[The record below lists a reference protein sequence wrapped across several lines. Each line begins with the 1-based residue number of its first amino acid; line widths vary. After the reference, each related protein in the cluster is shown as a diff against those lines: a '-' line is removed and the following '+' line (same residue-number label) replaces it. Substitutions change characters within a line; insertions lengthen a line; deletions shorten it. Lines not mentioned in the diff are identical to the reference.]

1 MIGEND
7 TDCGACTGFEDSD
20 DLLEVLDGSEVEDAL
35 ESHEDFEF
43 DDVIEENFALIQK

>member
-7 TDCGACTGFEDSD
+7 TDYGACAGSEDSG

-35 ESHEDFEF
+35 ESHKDFEF
-43 DDVIEENFALIQK
+43 EDVIEEDFALIQK

>member
-7 TDCGACTGFEDSD
+7 TDYGACTGFEDSE

-35 ESHEDFEF
+35 EIHDDFEF
-43 DDVIEENFALIQK
+43 EDVIEENFALIKK